1 MASNEWDL
9 VWPGRQKAIPAA
21 DKVVKEK
28 GPMIPSNPSRR
39 QSFSAQFS
47 MILSLGF
54 LVAAASVILPV
65 SQACAQAIIATVN
78 GDPIT
83 DIDLE
88 QRMKLLRVLRQPA
101 THDAALES
109 MIEDQLKLDETDKFK
124 IKASTSEI
132 GQQIGK
138 VAGEMKMTP
147 EALLT
152 AIQTVGISESH
163 FKDHFAA
170 DYQFNLLVQ
179 AYNKGIEASESQVR
193 EELAK
198 DGGKGAAGIDYK
210 VQQVIFTILDSTN
223 PAATEAKMKAAA
235 QLRTRFTDCDSGL
248 DLARSTE
255 DVAVKEMITRNSL
268 QLSEGL
274 KQLLEKTPVG
284 HLTPPQR
291 TVDGIEMIA
300 VCSKDLS
307 DDDTA
312 LRNAISQKL
321 LAAEIDADAAK
332 RLKEMRSYAVVVVK
346 K

>member
-1 MASNEWDL
+1 
-9 VWPGRQKAIPAA
+9 
-21 DKVVKEK
+21 
-28 GPMIPSNPSRR
+28 MIRCNPSRR
-39 QSFSAQFS
+39 QCFSAQIS

-54 LVAAASVILPV
+54 LVAATSAFLPA
-65 SQACAQAIIATVN
+65 SQARAQAIIATVN

-88 QRMKLLRVLRQPA
+88 QRMKLLRVLHQPA
-101 THDAALES
+101 THDAAMES
-109 MIEDQLKLDETDKFK
+109 LIEDQLKLDETTKYK
-124 IKASTSEI
+124 LKASTSEI
-132 GQQIGK
+132 GQEIGK
-138 VAGEMKMTP
+138 AAGELKMAP
-147 EALLT
+147 EALLA
-152 AIQTVGISESH
+152 AIQNAGVSESH

-170 DYQFNLLVQ
+170 EYQFNVLVQ
-179 AYNKGIEASESQVR
+179 AYNKGVEASESQVR

-198 DGGKGAAGIDYK
+198 DGGKAAAGIDYK
-210 VQQVIFTILDSTN
+210 VRQVIFTILDSTN
-223 PAATEAKMKAAA
+223 LAAAEAKMKVAE

-248 DLARSTE
+248 DLARSME
-255 DVAVKEMITRNSL
+255 DVAVKELITRNSL

-274 KQLLEKTPVG
+274 KQLLDKTPVG

-300 VCSKDLS
+300 VCSKDAS
-307 DDDTA
+307 EDDTA

-332 RLKEMRSYAVVVVK
+332 RLKEMRSYAIVVMK

>member
-1 MASNEWDL
+1 
-9 VWPGRQKAIPAA
+9 
-21 DKVVKEK
+21 
-28 GPMIPSNPSRR
+28 MIHRNTSRR
-39 QSFSAQFS
+39 LGLPARFSI
-47 MILSLGF
+47 ILSLAF
-54 LVAAASVILPV
+54 LVAAASAFLPL
-65 SQACAQAIIATVN
+65 SQARAQVIVATVN

-88 QRMKLLRVLRQPA
+88 QRMKLLRVLHQPA
-101 THDAALES
+101 THDAAMES

-138 VAGEMKMTP
+138 VAATLKMTP
-147 EALLT
+147 EALLL
-152 AIQTVGISESH
+152 AIQNAGISESH

-170 DYQFNLLVQ
+170 DFQFNVLVQ

-198 DGGKGAAGIDYK
+198 DGGKAAAGIDYK
-210 VQQVIFTILDSTN
+210 VHQVIFTILDATN
-223 PAATEAKMKAAA
+223 PAAVAAKMKAAA
-235 QLRTRFTDCDSGL
+235 ELRTRFTDCESGL

-255 DVAVKEMITRNSL
+255 DVAVKDELTRNSL
-268 QLSEGL
+268 QLSEGF
-274 KQLLEKTPVG
+274 KQLLDKTPVG

-300 VCSKDLS
+300 VCSKGVS

-312 LRNAISQKL
+312 LRNAISEKL
-321 LAAEIDADAAK
+321 LAAEIDADAVK

>member
-1 MASNEWDL
+1 
-9 VWPGRQKAIPAA
+9 
-21 DKVVKEK
+21 
-28 GPMIPSNPSRR
+28 MIHCSTSRR
-39 QSFSAQFS
+39 LGLSARFS
-47 MILSLGF
+47 IVLSLGF
-54 LVAAASVILPV
+54 LVAAASAFLPL
-65 SQACAQAIIATVN
+65 SQARAQVIVATVN

-88 QRMKLLRVLRQPA
+88 QRMKLLHVLHQPA

-124 IKASTSEI
+124 IKASTGEI
-132 GQQIGK
+132 GQQISK
-138 VAGEMKMTP
+138 AATALKMTP
-147 EALLT
+147 EALLL
-152 AIQTVGISESH
+152 AIQNAGISESH

-170 DYQFNLLVQ
+170 DYQFYVLVQ

-198 DGGKGAAGIDYK
+198 DGGKAAAGIDYK
-210 VQQVIFTILDSTN
+210 VHQVIFTILNSTN
-223 PAATEAKMKAAA
+223 PAAVEAKMKAAA
-235 QLRTRFTDCDSGL
+235 ELRTRFTDCDSGL

-255 DVAVKEMITRNSL
+255 DVAVKEEIIRNSL

-274 KQLLEKTPVG
+274 RQLLDKTPVG

-300 VCSKDLS
+300 VCSKGVS

-312 LRNAISQKL
+312 LRNAISEKL